1 MARRFHVALIAV
13 SLFAAACASAPTAAN
28 RKVAKVTVFDE
39 LPPPTASLTETQR
52 LERHCFKGCPVI
64 DPDFGFGP
72 TVIVTRD
79 GYVLEHSSTD
89 KIPLWV
95 AELVERAQLTGN
107 AKRRD
112 KFAPDPQ
119 LKAGKRAELAD
130 YKRSGY
136 DRGHQAPAGNQTVD
150 QTLKDETF
158 FLSNM
163 APQKGQLNQ
172 QIWKE
177 LEDLTR
183 DWAEAAG
190 SAFMLTGGFFYDPA
204 EEDPNTADG
213 LIDYN
218 TIGKG
223 AVAVPTHFYKIVVKV
238 ENGQP
243 HAIGFVAENRGYPR
257 PFDFAALIK
266 PIDWIEERSGLNFM
280 PDLTEAE
287 EAALERNASPM
298 F

>member
-1 MARRFHVALIAV
+1 MTRHSQVVLITVA
-13 SLFAAACASAPTAAN
+13 LFAAACTATTPTAS
-28 RKVAKVTVFDE
+28 RKVARVTVFGQ
-39 LPPPTASLTETQR
+39 LAPPVASLTDTQR
-52 LERHCFKGCPVI
+52 LERHCFKGCPVV

-72 TVIVTRD
+72 TVIVTHD

-89 KIPLWV
+89 KVPLWV
-95 AELVERAQLTGN
+95 AEFVEKAQLTGN

-119 LKAGKRAELAD
+119 LKPGKRSELAD
-130 YKRSGY
+130 YKRSGF
-136 DRGHQAPAGNQTVD
+136 DRGHQAPAGD
-150 QTLKDETF
+150 QTTDQKLKDETF

-163 APQKGQLNQ
+163 APQTGALNQ
-172 QIWKE
+172 QIWAA

-183 DWAEAAG
+183 EWAKEAG
-190 SAFMLTGGFFYDPA
+190 SAFIITGGFFYDPA

-213 LIDYN
+213 LIDYS

-223 AVAVPTHFYKIVVKV
+223 AVAVPTHFYKIVVK
-238 ENGQP
+238 GKGDQAR
-243 HAIGFVAENRGYPR
+243 AIGFVAENRGYKK

-266 PIDWIEERSGLNFM
+266 PIDWIEERTGLNFM
-280 PDLTEAE
+280 PDLTDAE
-287 EAALERNASPM
+287 EAALEKNASPM